1 MVKVQKRDKSWE
13 EFAKSKIENGVK
25 GAGATSEEATRVA
38 EEVAKKVAKR
48 VKISAEEL
56 SDMVVEALEKVNRDA
71 AKEFRR
77 FRAEKL
83 KSKKKR

>member
-13 EFAKSKIENGVK
+13 EFMKSKVETGVK
-25 GAGATSEEATRVA
+25 AAGATSEEAARVA
-38 EEVAKKVAKR
+38 EEVSKKVARRAK
-48 VKISAEEL
+48 VGAEEL
-56 SDMVVEALEKVNRDA
+56 SDIVVEALEKVNKTA

-83 KSKKKR
+83 KPKKKH